1 MKKHLSPSNS
11 KFQTLL
17 LLLLLPCLLQ
27 AQPAIYKGLR
37 VSLFG
42 FETIKQAPK
51 SLTLRYNI
59 ANTGRY
65 PLAYGKSGE
74 ALPPSLVIE
83 LDTQAVPLVL
93 RGREHLLCEA
103 IKKEKIN
110 LPPGGVRKKLE
121 MKINFQ
127 DVTPDSLSHTPS
139 LQNPLDGCPDLVFDT
154 VFITQ
159 YTDKKMTLDYVVRNR
174 GSQSARL
181 LGDSP
186 SREDNLAINVYFSGS
201 LRLTR
206 GAVLGDGIFVREGR
220 ETLDGVLL
228 PGQQLQGSLVVNLK
242 DRTSF
247 SPNLILELDPF
258 QTVRECDKANNT
270 WGVKVEF

>member
-1 MKKHLSPSNS
+1 MRSH
-11 KFQTLL
+11 
-17 LLLLLPCLLQ
+17 
-27 AQPAIYKGLR
+27 
-37 VSLFG
+37 
-42 FETIKQAPK
+42 
-51 SLTLRYNI
+51 
-59 ANTGRY
+59 
-65 PLAYGKSGE
+65 
-74 ALPPSLVIE
+74 
-83 LDTQAVPLVL
+83 
-93 RGREHLLCEA
+93 H
-103 IKKEKIN
+103 
-110 LPPGGVRKKLE
+110 
-121 MKINFQ
+121 KINFQ